1 MSLNHRLN
9 KLEKNKGSC
18 GFMLVI
24 VEKGEDAELVIQR
37 ELTESGLERD
47 EVGYMLII
55 HHELRPQD
63 DHHDS

>member
-9 KLEKNKGSC
+9 QLEKKKGHC
-18 GFMLVI
+18 AFMLVI

-37 ELTESGLERD
+37 ELNESGLEKD
-47 EVGYMLII
+47 EVGHMLII